1 METAM
6 EQPEIPQLKDVQQ
19 NATSDASNQTTV
31 GAVPLPAINSFT
43 NAEEIVQLLPIRKK
57 THL

>member
-1 METAM
+1 M